1 LKFSS
6 FDVYKD
12 IHNKISP
19 FIKSTPIITS
29 SSINKL
35 YDLKVYFKLELFQK
49 TGSFKVRGAL
59 NKVLNLSDD
68 EKNKG
73 VVSISAGNHAQA
85 ISWVCSIF
93 GIKSKIVMPNNA
105 FLSKVEATKSYG
117 GDVILTTDNMMD
129 VCNEI
134 IDKEN
139 LTFIHPFDDY
149 DIIRGQGTLSIELL
163 EDFKNID
170 YVFISIGG
178 GGLISGMSHV
188 LKLFNPKIKIY
199 GIEPINSDVMNK
211 SMISGEV
218 ETFDTNKSKTI
229 ADTLAAPFSGKIT
242 LEYVKRFVDDILL
255 VSESEIIDSLKFMIE
270 RLKVVPEPAAAA
282 CFVPILKRKI
292 NINPQSKCMVIV
304 CGGNIDVGTLKS
316 FY

>member
-1 LKFSS
+1 MKFSS

-35 YDLKVYFKLELFQK
+35 YDLNVYFKLELFQK

-85 ISWVCSIF
+85 VSWVCSLF

-117 GDVILTTDNMMD
+117 GDVILTRDNMMD

-149 DIIRGQGTLSIELL
+149 DIIGGQGTLSIELL

-292 NINPQSKCMVIV
+292 NINPQSNCMVIV

>member
-1 LKFSS
+1 MKFSS

-85 ISWVCSIF
+85 VSWVCSLF

>member
-1 LKFSS
+1 MKFSS
-6 FDVYKD
+6 LDIYKD
-12 IHNKISP
+12 VLNKISP
-19 FIKSTPIITS
+19 YIKRTPIITS
-29 SSINKL
+29 DTINKL
-35 YDLKVYFKLELFQK
+35 FELDVYFKLELFQK
-49 TGSFKVRGAL
+49 TRSFKVRGSI
-59 NKVLNLSDD
+59 NKILNLSEH

-73 VVSISAGNHAQA
+73 VVAISAGNHAQA
-85 ISWVCSIF
+85 VSWVSSLF
-93 GIKSKIVMPNNA
+93 GIRSKIVMPYNA
-105 FLSKVEATKSYG
+105 SKSKVNATKSYG
-117 GDVILTTDNMMD
+117 GDVILTRGNMMD

-149 DIIRGQGTLSIELL
+149 DIIRGQGTVSLEIIE
-163 EDFKNID
+163 EIKNID

-211 SMISGEV
+211 SIISGEV

-229 ADTLAAPFSGKIT
+229 ADTLAAPFAGKIT
-242 LEYVKRFVDDILL
+242 LEYVRRFVDDILL
-255 VSESEIIDSLKFMIE
+255 VSESEMIDSLKFMIE

-282 CFVPILKRKI
+282 CFVPILRKKI
-292 NINPQSKCMVIV
+292 NINPKSKCMVIV
-304 CGGNIDVGTLKS
+304 CGGNIDLGSLKS

>member
-1 LKFSS
+1 MKFSS

-35 YDLKVYFKLELFQK
+35 YDLNVYFKLELFQK

-85 ISWVCSIF
+85 VSWVCSLF
-93 GIKSKIVMPNNA
+93 GIKSKIIMPYNA

-117 GDVILTTDNMMD
+117 GDVILTRDNMMD

>member
-1 LKFSS
+1 MKFSS

-35 YDLKVYFKLELFQK
+35 YDLNVYFKLELFQK

-85 ISWVCSIF
+85 VSWVCSLF

>member
-1 LKFSS
+1 MKFSS

>member
-1 LKFSS
+1 MKFSS

-35 YDLKVYFKLELFQK
+35 YDLNVYFKLELFQK

-85 ISWVCSIF
+85 VSWVCSLF
-93 GIKSKIVMPNNA
+93 GIKSKIIMPYNA

-117 GDVILTTDNMMD
+117 GDVILTRDNMMD

-292 NINPQSKCMVIV
+292 NINPQSNCMVIV

>member
-1 LKFSS
+1 MKFSS

-35 YDLKVYFKLELFQK
+35 YDLNVYFKLELFQK

-85 ISWVCSIF
+85 VSWVCSLF

-117 GDVILTTDNMMD
+117 GDVILTRDNMMD

-282 CFVPILKRKI
+282 CFVPILRKKI
-292 NINPQSKCMVIV
+292 NINPKSKCMVIV
-304 CGGNIDVGTLKS
+304 CGGNIDLGSLKS

>member
-1 LKFSS
+1 MKFSS

-85 ISWVCSIF
+85 VSWVCSLF

-292 NINPQSKCMVIV
+292 NINPQSKCMIIV
-304 CGGNIDVGTLKS
+304 CGGNIDVDTLKS

>member
-1 LKFSS
+1 MKFSS

-35 YDLKVYFKLELFQK
+35 YDLNVYFKLELFQK

-85 ISWVCSIF
+85 VSWVCSLF

-117 GDVILTTDNMMD
+117 GDVILTRDNMMD

-163 EDFKNID
+163 EGFKNID

-304 CGGNIDVGTLKS
+304 CGGNIDVDTLKS

>member
-1 LKFSS
+1 MKFSS

-35 YDLKVYFKLELFQK
+35 YDLNVYFKLELFQK

-85 ISWVCSIF
+85 VSWVCSLF

-117 GDVILTTDNMMD
+117 GDVILTRDNMMD

-292 NINPQSKCMVIV
+292 NINPQSNCMVIV
-304 CGGNIDVGTLKS
+304 CGGNIDVVTLKS

>member
-1 LKFSS
+1 
-6 FDVYKD
+6 
-12 IHNKISP
+12 
-19 FIKSTPIITS
+19 
-29 SSINKL
+29 
-35 YDLKVYFKLELFQK
+35 
-49 TGSFKVRGAL
+49 
-59 NKVLNLSDD
+59 
-68 EKNKG
+68 
-73 VVSISAGNHAQA
+73 
-85 ISWVCSIF
+85 
-93 GIKSKIVMPNNA
+93 M
-105 FLSKVEATKSYG
+105 
-117 GDVILTTDNMMD
+117 TTDNMMD

-255 VSESEIIDSLKFMIE
+255 VSEPEIIDSLKFMIE

>member
-1 LKFSS
+1 MKFSS

-12 IHNKISP
+12 IRNKISP

-35 YDLKVYFKLELFQK
+35 YDLNVYFKLELFQK

-85 ISWVCSIF
+85 VSWVCSLF

-117 GDVILTTDNMMD
+117 GDVILTRDNMMD

>member
-1 LKFSS
+1 MKFSS

-35 YDLKVYFKLELFQK
+35 YDLNVYFKLELFQK

-85 ISWVCSIF
+85 VSWVCSLF

-117 GDVILTTDNMMD
+117 GDVILTRDNMMD

-149 DIIRGQGTLSIELL
+149 DIIGGQGTLSIELL

>member
-1 LKFSS
+1 MKFSS

-35 YDLKVYFKLELFQK
+35 YDLNVYFKLELFQK

-85 ISWVCSIF
+85 VSWVCSLF
-93 GIKSKIVMPNNA
+93 GIKSKIIMPYNA

-117 GDVILTTDNMMD
+117 GDVILTRDNMMD

-292 NINPQSKCMVIV
+292 NINPQSNCMVIV
-304 CGGNIDVGTLKS
+304 CGGNIDVVTLKS

>member
-1 LKFSS
+1 MKFSS
-6 FDVYKD
+6 LDTYKD
-12 IHNKISP
+12 VLNKISP
-19 FIKSTPIITS
+19 YIKRTPIITS
-29 SSINKL
+29 NTINKL
-35 YDLKVYFKLELFQK
+35 FDLDVYFKLELFQK
-49 TGSFKVRGAL
+49 TGSFKVRGSI
-59 NKVLNLSDD
+59 NKILNLSKE

-73 VVSISAGNHAQA
+73 VVAISAGNHAQA
-85 ISWVCSIF
+85 VSWACSLF
-93 GIKSKIVMPNNA
+93 GIRSKIVMPHNA
-105 FLSKVEATKSYG
+105 SKSKVNATKSYG
-117 GDVILTTDNMMD
+117 GDVILTRGNMMD
-129 VCNEI
+129 ACNEI

-149 DIIRGQGTLSIELL
+149 DIIRGQGTVSLEIIE
-163 EDFKNID
+163 EIKNID

-211 SMISGEV
+211 SIISGEV

-242 LEYVKRFVDDILL
+242 LEYVRRFVDDILL
-255 VSESEIIDSLKFMIE
+255 VSESEMIDSLKFMIE

-282 CFVPILKRKI
+282 CFVPILRKKI
-292 NINPQSKCMVIV
+292 NLNPKSKCMVIV
-304 CGGNIDVGTLKS
+304 CGGNIDLGSLKS

>member
-1 LKFSS
+1 MKFSS

-35 YDLKVYFKLELFQK
+35 YDLNVYFKLELFQK

-85 ISWVCSIF
+85 VSWVCSLF

-117 GDVILTTDNMMD
+117 GDVILTRDNMMD

-292 NINPQSKCMVIV
+292 NINPQSNCMVIV

>member
-35 YDLKVYFKLELFQK
+35 YDLNVYFKLELFQK

-85 ISWVCSIF
+85 VSWVCSLF

-117 GDVILTTDNMMD
+117 GDVILTRDNMMD

-149 DIIRGQGTLSIELL
+149 DIIGGQGTLSIELL

>member
-1 LKFSS
+1 MKFSS

-35 YDLKVYFKLELFQK
+35 YDLNVYFKLELFQK

-85 ISWVCSIF
+85 VSWVCSLF

-211 SMISGEV
+211 SMISGKV

>member
-1 LKFSS
+1 MKFSS

-35 YDLKVYFKLELFQK
+35 YDLNVYFKLELFQK

-85 ISWVCSIF
+85 VSWVCSLF

-117 GDVILTTDNMMD
+117 GDVILTRDNMMD

>member
-1 LKFSS
+1 MKFSS

-35 YDLKVYFKLELFQK
+35 YDLNVYFKLELFQK

-85 ISWVCSIF
+85 VSWVCSLF
-93 GIKSKIVMPNNA
+93 GIKSKIVMPHNA

-117 GDVILTTDNMMD
+117 GDVILTRDNMMD

-188 LKLFNPKIKIY
+188 LKLYNPKIKIY

-304 CGGNIDVGTLKS
+304 CGGNIDVDTLKS

>member
-35 YDLKVYFKLELFQK
+35 YDLNVYFKLELFQK

-85 ISWVCSIF
+85 VSWVCSLF

-292 NINPQSKCMVIV
+292 NINPQSNCMVIV
-304 CGGNIDVGTLKS
+304 CGGNIDVVTLKS

>member
-1 LKFSS
+1 MKFSS

-35 YDLKVYFKLELFQK
+35 YDLNVYFKLELFQK

-85 ISWVCSIF
+85 VSWVCSLF

-117 GDVILTTDNMMD
+117 GDVILTRDNMMD

-149 DIIRGQGTLSIELL
+149 DIIGGQGTLSIELL

-304 CGGNIDVGTLKS
+304 CGGNIDLGTLKS

>member
-1 LKFSS
+1 MKFSS

-12 IHNKISP
+12 IHNIISP
-19 FIKSTPIITS
+19 FIKNTPIITS

-35 YDLKVYFKLELFQK
+35 YDLNVYFKLELFQK

-73 VVSISAGNHAQA
+73 IVSISAGNHAQA
-85 ISWVCSIF
+85 VSWVCSLF

-117 GDVILTTDNMMD
+117 GDVILTRDNMMD

-139 LTFIHPFDDY
+139 LTFIHPFDDF
-149 DIIRGQGTLSIELL
+149 DIIRGQGTLSIEIL

-199 GIEPINSDVMNK
+199 GIEPINSDVMNR